1 MEKVKVFYDRK
12 GNSLT
17 VWFGDPKKEFI
28 CDEIENDIVLMKDR
42 RGRVIGFEQLNYL
55 RRKRKVQKPVPAEV
69 QKP

>member
-17 VWFGDPKKEFI
+17 VWLDDPKKEFI
-28 CDEIENDIVLMKDR
+28 CDEIENDIVLMRDR

-55 RRKRKVQKPVPAEV
+55 RKKQKVKRPVPVEV
-69 QKP
+69 QML